1 MDRNSLVGFGLIFLI
16 LIGYYWFTR
25 PSEAELAAQ
34 QRRRDS
40 IERVESAK
48 AKAQAD
54 AVKSDTLK
62 NPETPV
68 SAAAS
73 DTAAQRREMGGFA
86 TTLQGKEER
95 FVIEN
100 DKLAITL
107 SNKGGRIGS
116 VRLKEYRR
124 SDSTALMLFDQEH
137 SSFYYEFFTNAGSL
151 RTDQCFW
158 QVVSQSKEAISFRLS
173 DGQGSSILQHYRLA
187 KGDYLL
193 DYSLQ
198 LDSMNMVVLKNRP
211 DLKLVWESTLPKQE
225 RDVKRERETSTIYYR
240 MPEENPEYISEMS
253 YEEKELKARLQW
265 VSFKQ
270 QFFNSTLIA
279 RDNFDKDAR
288 LSTREVKGTNEQLVK
303 TMRAELY
310 LPYDLS
316 AQKKFSMHFF
326 FGPNH
331 FQTLNKVDLGMQ
343 DLELHRII
351 PLGWGIFRWVNRY
364 IVIPVFNFLDDY
376 IGNYGIIILLLT
388 FTIRLLLLPLV
399 FKSYKSTA
407 KMRLLKPELD
417 AIKEKYNGDLQKSQV
432 ESMGLY
438 RKAGVSPMSG
448 CIPLLL
454 QMPVLI
460 ALFQFFPSSFELR
473 QKAFLWAHD
482 LSQFDSIYNFPGA
495 FHIPGYG
502 NHISLFTLLMTLS
515 TLATTYMNNQL
526 TGVTGQMK
534 WLGYIMPVIF
544 MGVLNS
550 YAAGLNYYYF
560 VSNMVGMGQ
569 QWLFK
574 TMVDEKKLHA
584 QMEANRKKPA
594 SAKSGFQ
601 KRMDEM
607 MKQQKELQARKQQG
621 KKK

>member
-25 PSEAELAAQ
+25 PSEAELASQ

-48 AKAQAD
+48 AKAAAAQA
-54 AVKSDTLK
+54 DTLK
-62 NPETPV
+62 KAAAGTPV
-68 SAAAS
+68 AAAP
-73 DTAAQRREMGGFA
+73 DTAALRRELGGFA
-86 TTLQGKEER
+86 SALEGKEQS

-100 DKLAITL
+100 DKLAVTL
-107 SNKGGRIGS
+107 TNKGGRISS
-116 VRLKEYRR
+116 VRLKEFRR
-124 SDSTALMLFDQEH
+124 SDSSALMLFDQNH
-137 SSFYYEFFTNAGSL
+137 SSFYYEFFTNNGSL
-151 RTDQCFW
+151 RTDKCYW
-158 QVVSQSKEAISFRLS
+158 EIVTQSKEAISFRLS
-173 DGQGSSILQHYRLA
+173 DGQGSSVLQHYRLA
-187 KGDYLL
+187 KGDYLV
-193 DYSLQ
+193 DYSLE
-198 LDSMNMVVLKNRP
+198 LDSMHVVVLKNRP

-225 RDVKRERETSTIYYR
+225 RDIQRERETSTIYYR
-240 MPEENPEYISEMS
+240 LPEESPEYISEMS

-279 RDNFDKDAR
+279 KDHFDKDAR
-288 LSTREVKGTNEQLVK
+288 LSTQEIKGNNDQLVK

-310 LPYDLS
+310 LPYDL
-316 AQKKFSMHFF
+316 AANKKFAMNFF

-331 FQTLNKVDLGMQ
+331 FQTLNKVNVGTAD

-388 FTIRLLLLPLV
+388 FIIRILLLPLV

-417 AIKEKYNGDLQKSQV
+417 AIKEKYNGDLQKSQI
-432 ESMGLY
+432 ESMALY

-448 CIPLLL
+448 CFPLLL

-482 LSQFDSIYNFPGA
+482 LSQFDSIYNFPGG
-495 FHIPGYG
+495 FHLPGYG
-502 NHISLFTLLMTLS
+502 SHISLFTLLMTLS
-515 TLATTYMNNQL
+515 TLATTYINNQL

-534 WLGYIMPVIF
+534 WLGYVMPVIF

-574 TMVDEKKLHA
+574 SMVDEKKLHS

-594 SAKSGFQ
+594 ASKSGFQ
-601 KRMDEM
+601 KRMEDM
-607 MKQQKELQARKQQG
+607 MKQQRELQARKQSG

>member
-1 MDRNSLVGFGLIFLI
+1 
-16 LIGYYWFTR
+16 
-25 PSEAELAAQ
+25 
-34 QRRRDS
+34 
-40 IERVESAK
+40 
-48 AKAQAD
+48 
-54 AVKSDTLK
+54 
-62 NPETPV
+62 
-68 SAAAS
+68 
-73 DTAAQRREMGGFA
+73 
-86 TTLQGKEER
+86 
-95 FVIEN
+95 
-100 DKLAITL
+100 
-107 SNKGGRIGS
+107 
-116 VRLKEYRR
+116 
-124 SDSTALMLFDQEH
+124 
-137 SSFYYEFFTNAGSL
+137 
-151 RTDQCFW
+151 
-158 QVVSQSKEAISFRLS
+158 
-173 DGQGSSILQHYRLA
+173 
-187 KGDYLL
+187 
-193 DYSLQ
+193 
-198 LDSMNMVVLKNRP
+198 
-211 DLKLVWESTLPKQE
+211 
-225 RDVKRERETSTIYYR
+225 
-240 MPEENPEYISEMS
+240 
-253 YEEKELKARLQW
+253 
-265 VSFKQ
+265 
-270 QFFNSTLIA
+270 
-279 RDNFDKDAR
+279 
-288 LSTREVKGTNEQLVK
+288 
-303 TMRAELY
+303 LY
-310 LPYDLS
+310 LPYDLA
-316 AQKKFSMHFF
+316 AQKNFSMHFF

-331 FQTLNKVDLGMQ
+331 FQTLNKVDVGLP

-388 FTIRLLLLPLV
+388 IIIRLLLLPLV

-417 AIKEKYNGDLQKSQV
+417 AIKEKYNGDLQKSQI
-432 ESMGLY
+432 ESMALY

-482 LSQFDSIYNFPGA
+482 LSQFDSIYNFPGG
-495 FHIPGYG
+495 FHLPGYG

-515 TLATTYMNNQL
+515 TLATTYINNQL

-574 TMVDEKKLHA
+574 SMVDEKKLHA

-594 SAKSGFQ
+594 AAKSGFQ
-601 KRMDEM
+601 KRMEDM
-607 MKQQKELQARKQQG
+607 MKQQRELQAKKQQG

>member
-34 QRRRDS
+34 QRLRDS
-40 IERVESAK
+40 IERVEAARSKAAASA
-48 AKAQAD
+48 AQAD
-54 AVKSDTLK
+54 TIR
-62 NPETPV
+62 N
-68 SAAAS
+68 AAAEVPQ
-73 DTAAQRREMGGFA
+73 AQDSTTLRRELGGFA
-86 TTLQGKEER
+86 TATEGKEEQ
-95 FVIEN
+95 FTIEN
-100 DKLAITL
+100 DKLLITL
-107 SNKGGRIGS
+107 SNKGGRIAS

-124 SDSTALMLFDQEH
+124 SDSSALVLFDKDH
-137 SSFYYEFFTNAGSL
+137 NSFYYEFFTNNGSL
-151 RTDQCFW
+151 RTDQCYW
-158 QVVSQSKEAISFRLS
+158 QVVAQNKESLSFRLS

-187 KGDYLL
+187 KGDYLV
-193 DYSLQ
+193 DYSLE

-211 DLKLVWESTLPKQE
+211 DLKLVWESSLPKQE
-225 RDVKRERETSTIYYR
+225 RDVQRERETSTIYYR
-240 MPEENPEYISEMS
+240 LPEENPEYISEMS

-288 LSTREVKGTNEQLVK
+288 LSTKEIKGANQQLVK

-316 AQKKFSMHFF
+316 ADKRYAMHFF

-331 FQTLNKVDLGMQ
+331 FQTLNKVDLGLKE

-388 FTIRLLLLPLV
+388 IIIRLLLLPLV

-417 AIKEKYNGDLQKSQV
+417 AIKEKYNGDLQKSQI
-432 ESMGLY
+432 ESMALY

-482 LSQFDSIYNFPGA
+482 LSQFDSIYNFPGG
-495 FHIPGYG
+495 FHLPGYG

-515 TLATTYMNNQL
+515 TLATTYINNQL

-574 TMVDEKKLHA
+574 SMVDEKKLHA

-594 SAKSGFQ
+594 AAKSGFQ
-601 KRMDEM
+601 KRMEDM
-607 MKQQKELQARKQQG
+607 MKQQRELQAKKQQG

>member
-1 MDRNSLVGFGLIFLI
+1 MDRNSLVGFGLIFII

-25 PSEAELAAQ
+25 PSEAELASQ

-48 AKAQAD
+48 AKAAAAQA
-54 AVKSDTLK
+54 DTLK
-62 NPETPV
+62 KANTAAPV
-68 SAAAS
+68 SAAP
-73 DTAAQRREMGGFA
+73 DTAALRRELGGFA
-86 TTLQGKEER
+86 SALEGKEQS

-100 DKLAITL
+100 DKLAVTL
-107 SNKGGRIGS
+107 SNKGGRISS
-116 VRLKEYRR
+116 VRLKEFRR
-124 SDSTALMLFDQEH
+124 SDSSSLLLFDQNH
-137 SSFYYEFFTNAGSL
+137 SSFYYEFFTNNGSL
-151 RTDQCFW
+151 RTDKCFW
-158 QVVSQSKEAISFRLS
+158 EIVNQSKEAISFRLS
-173 DGQGSSILQHYRLA
+173 DGQGSSVLQHYRLA
-187 KGDYLL
+187 KGDYLV
-193 DYSLQ
+193 DYSLE
-198 LDSMNMVVLKNRP
+198 LDSMHVVVLKNRP
-211 DLKLVWESTLPKQE
+211 DLKLVWESTLLKQE
-225 RDVKRERETSTIYYR
+225 RDIQRERETSTIYYR
-240 MPEENPEYISEMS
+240 LPEESPEYISEMS

-279 RDNFDKDAR
+279 KDHFDKDAR
-288 LSTREVKGTNEQLVK
+288 LSTQEIKGNNDQLVK

-310 LPYDLS
+310 LPYDL
-316 AQKKFSMHFF
+316 AANKKFAMNFF

-331 FQTLNKVDLGMQ
+331 FQTLNKVDVGTAD

-388 FTIRLLLLPLV
+388 FIIRILLLPLV

-417 AIKEKYNGDLQKSQV
+417 AIKEKYNGDLQKSQI
-432 ESMGLY
+432 ESMALY

-448 CIPLLL
+448 CFPLLL

-482 LSQFDSIYNFPGA
+482 LSQFDSIYNFPGG
-495 FHIPGYG
+495 FHLPGYG
-502 NHISLFTLLMTLS
+502 SHISLFTLLMTLS
-515 TLATTYMNNQL
+515 TLATTYINNQL

-534 WLGYIMPVIF
+534 WLGYVMPVIF

-574 TMVDEKKLHA
+574 SMVDEKKLHA

-594 SAKSGFQ
+594 ASKSGFQ
-601 KRMDEM
+601 KRMEDM
-607 MKQQKELQARKQQG
+607 MKQQRELQARKQSG

>member
-1 MDRNSLVGFGLIFLI
+1 V
-16 LIGYYWFTR
+16 
-25 PSEAELAAQ
+25 
-34 QRRRDS
+34 
-40 IERVESAK
+40 
-48 AKAQAD
+48 
-54 AVKSDTLK
+54 
-62 NPETPV
+62 
-68 SAAAS
+68 
-73 DTAAQRREMGGFA
+73 
-86 TTLQGKEER
+86 
-95 FVIEN
+95 
-100 DKLAITL
+100 
-107 SNKGGRIGS
+107 
-116 VRLKEYRR
+116 
-124 SDSTALMLFDQEH
+124 
-137 SSFYYEFFTNAGSL
+137 
-151 RTDQCFW
+151 
-158 QVVSQSKEAISFRLS
+158 
-173 DGQGSSILQHYRLA
+173 LQHYRLS
-187 KGDYLL
+187 KGDYLV
-193 DYSLQ
+193 DYSLE
-198 LDSMNMVVLKNRP
+198 LDSMHVVVLKNRP

-225 RDVKRERETSTIYYR
+225 RDIQRERETSTIYYR
-240 MPEENPEYISEMS
+240 LPEESPEYISEMS

-279 RDNFDKDAR
+279 KDHFDKDAR
-288 LSTREVKGTNEQLVK
+288 LSTQEIKGNNDQLVK

-310 LPYDLS
+310 LPYDL
-316 AQKKFSMHFF
+316 AANKKFAMNFF

-331 FQTLNKVDLGMQ
+331 FQTLNKVNVGTAD

-388 FTIRLLLLPLV
+388 FIIRILLLPLV

-432 ESMGLY
+432 ESMALY

-448 CIPLLL
+448 CFPLLL

-482 LSQFDSIYNFPGA
+482 LSQFDSIYNFPGG
-495 FHIPGYG
+495 FHLPGYG
-502 NHISLFTLLMTLS
+502 SHISLFTLLMTLS
-515 TLATTYMNNQL
+515 TLATTYINNQL

-534 WLGYIMPVIF
+534 WLGYVMPVIF

-574 TMVDEKKLHA
+574 SMVDEKKLHS

-594 SAKSGFQ
+594 ASKSGFQ
-601 KRMDEM
+601 KRMEDM
-607 MKQQKELQARKQQG
+607 MKQQRELQAKKQSG